1 MQTQTMNQIPNSTSS
16 KRVISSVAIVTAL
29 ISFTM
34 LFATLM
40 LGFTIYRLT
49 SPVWPPQGMKR
60 PDLFLPILSTVIIGL
75 SSWVYYKFETALK
88 NKEFKLPLLMV
99 TIVLGAGFM
108 IAQFVFWQSLKS
120 QGIFV
125 SSGLYPSIIYA
136 FTWIHAA
143 HVVAAFFMLIWLYAK
158 LQKETDSEMQIM
170 RTENV
175 GKFWHFLGIVW
186 LIMFITIF
194 IL

>member
-1 MQTQTMNQIPNSTSS
+1 MQTQTVNNVPNNTAS

-29 ISFTM
+29 VSFTM

-49 SPVWPPQGMKR
+49 SPVWPPQGMRR
-60 PDLFLPILSTVIIGL
+60 PDLFLPMLSTIIIGL
-75 SSWVYYKFETALK
+75 SSLIFYKFENALK
-88 NKEFKLPLLMV
+88 NKELKLPYLIT
-99 TIVLGAGFM
+99 TIALGAGFM
-108 IAQFVFWQSLKS
+108 VAQFIFWQSLKA

-158 LQKETDSEMQIM
+158 LQKETELEMQIL